1 MILQDLKGS
10 AENINNVFVKTLLI
24 ASLTLSSL
32 FAITGQEIAQKV
44 HDRDDGDNSIS
55 NMKMIL
61 IDKKGKKRVRN
72 LKTYVKDK
80 GNDRLKLMFFLSP
93 ADVRNSGFLTY
104 DYDDSN
110 KDDDQWLYLP
120 ELKKVKRIASSDK
133 SSSFM
138 GSDFT
143 YSDMTS
149 KNVQDYTYEIMKEK
163 KVGNHMTWQILVTP
177 KSEKTIKETGYEKSI
192 VFVRQDNFVIIQA
205 LNYIK
210 IGKKLKYMKVLSLE
224 KIEGIWTTTKM
235 QMITKKGKKTLHKT
249 IFEFSDI
256 QYNQNLEESF
266 FTTRTLE
273 RGL

>member
-1 MILQDLKGS
+1 MIL
-10 AENINNVFVKTLLI
+10 KTLLI

-44 HDRDDGDNSIS
+44 HDRDEGDNSTS
-55 NMKMIL
+55 KMKMIL
-61 IDKKGKKRVRN
+61 IDKNGKKRIRD
-72 LKTYVKDK
+72 LKTFTKEK
-80 GNDRLKLMFFLSP
+80 GDDTLKLMFFLTP
-93 ADVRNSGFLTY
+93 ADVKNTSFLTY
-104 DYDDSN
+104 DYEDSS

-120 ELKKVKRIASSDK
+120 ELQKVKRIASSDK

-149 KNVQDYTYEIMKEK
+149 RNVEDYTYKIMKET
-163 KVGNHMTWQILVTP
+163 KVGGHKVWQMLVTP
-177 KSEKTIKETGYEKSI
+177 KSEETVDETGYTKSI
-192 VFVRQDNFVIIQA
+192 VFVRQDNFVIVQA

-210 IGKKLKYMKVLSLE
+210 AGKKLKYMQVKELKL
-224 KIEGIWTTTKM
+224 IDGIWTPTEM
-235 QMITKKGKKTLHKT
+235 QMVTKKGKKTLHKT
-249 IFEFSDI
+249 IFKFSEI
-256 QYNQNLEESF
+256 KYNQDLDESM

>member
-1 MILQDLKGS
+1 MIL
-10 AENINNVFVKTLLI
+10 KTLLI

-44 HDRDDGDNSIS
+44 HDRDDGDNSTS

-61 IDKKGKKRVRN
+61 IDKNKKKRVRD
-72 LKTYVKDK
+72 LKTYTKDK
-80 GNDRLKLMFFLSP
+80 GEDKLKLMFFLTP
-93 ADVRNSGFLTY
+93 ADVRNTGFLTY
-104 DYDDSN
+104 DYEDSD

-120 ELKKVKRIASSDK
+120 ELRKVKRIASSDK

-149 KNVQDYTYEIMKEK
+149 RNVEDYTYKIMKET
-163 KVGNHMTWQILVTP
+163 KVGGHKTWQMLVTP
-177 KSEKTIKETGYEKSI
+177 KTDKTIEETGYTKSI
-192 VFVRQDNFVIIQA
+192 VFVRQDNFVIVQA

-210 IGKKLKYMKVLSLE
+210 VGKKLKYMKITSLE
-224 KIEGIWTTTKM
+224 EIDGIWTTKKI
-235 QMITKKGKKTLHKT
+235 QMVTKKGKKTLHKT
-249 IFEFSDI
+249 IFEFTDI
-256 QYNQNLEESF
+256 KYNQDLEESF
-266 FTTRTLE
+266 FSTRTLE

>member
-1 MILQDLKGS
+1 MIL
-10 AENINNVFVKTLLI
+10 KTLLL

-44 HDRDDGDNSIS
+44 HDRDDGDNSTS
-55 NMKMIL
+55 NMKMIM
-61 IDKKGKKRVRN
+61 IDKNGKKRVRE
-72 LKTYVKDK
+72 LKRFAKDK
-80 GNDRLKLMFFLSP
+80 GDDELKLMFFITP
-93 ADVRNSGFLTY
+93 ADVKNTAFLTY
-104 DYDDSN
+104 DYEDSN

-120 ELKKVKRIASSDK
+120 ELRKVKRIASSDK

-149 KNVQDYTYEIMKEK
+149 RNVEDYTYKIMKEK
-163 KVGNHMTWQILVTP
+163 KVGGHMTWQMLVTP
-177 KSEKTIKETGYEKSI
+177 KSEKTIEETGYTKSI

-210 IGKKLKYMKVLSLE
+210 IGKKLKYMMVKGLE
-224 KIEGIWTTTKM
+224 KIDGIWTITEM
-235 QMITKKGKKTLHKT
+235 QMVTKKGKKTLHKT
-249 IFEFSDI
+249 IFKFSDI
-256 QYNQNLEESF
+256 KYNQGLEESL

-273 RGL
+273 KGL

>member
-1 MILQDLKGS
+1 MLL
-10 AENINNVFVKTLLI
+10 KTLLI
-24 ASLTLSSL
+24 ASLTITSL

-44 HDRDDGDNSIS
+44 HDRDEGDNSTS
-55 NMKMIL
+55 QMKMTL
-61 IDKKGKKRVRN
+61 IDKAGKKRVRD
-72 LKTYVKDK
+72 LRTFTKDK
-80 GNDRLKLMFFLSP
+80 GEDKLKLMFFLTP
-93 ADVRNSGFLTY
+93 ADVKNTAFLTY
-104 DYDDSN
+104 DYEDSS

-120 ELKKVKRIASSDK
+120 ELQKVKRIASSDK

-149 KNVQDYTYEIMKEK
+149 RNVEDYTYKIMKEATIK
-163 KVGNHMTWQILVTP
+163 GHKTWQMLVTP
-177 KSEKTIKETGYEKSI
+177 KSKETVEETGYTKSI

-210 IGKKLKYMKVLSLE
+210 AGKKLKYMMVKDLE
-224 KIEGIWTTTKM
+224 KIDGIWTVKEM
-235 QMITKKGKKTLHKT
+235 QMVTKKGKKTLHKT
-249 IFEFSDI
+249 VFKFSGI
-256 QYNQNLEESF
+256 KYNQDLDESL

>member
-1 MILQDLKGS
+1 MIL
-10 AENINNVFVKTLLI
+10 KTLLI
-24 ASLTLSSL
+24 ASLTISSL
-32 FAITGQEIAQKV
+32 LAITGQEIAQKV
-44 HDRDDGDNSIS
+44 HDRNDGDNSTS

-61 IDKKGKKRVRN
+61 IDKNDNERVRD
-72 LKTYVKDK
+72 LKTYTKDK
-80 GNDRLKLMFFLSP
+80 GEDKLKIMFFLAP
-93 ADVRNSGFLTY
+93 ADVRNTAFLTY
-104 DYDDSN
+104 DYENSS

-149 KNVQDYTYEIMKEK
+149 RNVEDYTYEVMKEPMVDGHK
-163 KVGNHMTWQILVTP
+163 TWQMLVTP
-177 KSEKTIKETGYEKSI
+177 KSTKTIDETGYTKSI
-192 VFVRQDNFVIIQA
+192 VFIRQDNFVIVQA

-210 IGKKLKYMKVLSLE
+210 IGEKLKYMKILSLE
-224 KIEGIWTTTKM
+224 EIDGIWTTKKM
-235 QMITKKGKKTLHKT
+235 QMVTKKGKNTLHKT

-256 QYNQNLEESF
+256 KYNQNLEESF

-273 RGL
+273 KGL